1 MIWLRETV
9 ILTALDYVQLEVR
22 RQAGLVHSGGPLS
35 RSRAPHPQPNGAVGN
50 LLFSFEDYSLDS
62 GRRELRLG
70 NGLVEI
76 EPQVFDLLE
85 YLVRNRDRVVTRD
98 DLIESV
104 WRGRIVSESTL
115 NTRISSARYA
125 VGDCGKTQRLIRTL
139 ARKGIR
145 FVGTVQENQVSE
157 SATLL
162 TLPDKPSIAVL
173 PFQNMSA
180 DPEQEYL
187 VDGIVEDIITALS
200 RVKWFFVIARNSSFT
215 YKGKHVDTRQVGRE
229 LGVRYVLEG
238 SIRKSGNRVR
248 IAAQLI
254 EAVTGNHVWAEK
266 FEGELDD
273 VFELQDRITETVV
286 ATIEPSLELA
296 EIGRAKRKPTDRLDA
311 YDLCLKARSLYYS
324 SKDRDNNDAELRL
337 LDQAIALDPNYAFA
351 KAFAAQLIHLRM
363 IQWWATPE
371 DVAKGS
377 RLAHEALISSR
388 DEPTTIAL
396 AAHALAYLTHD
407 FDRAVAAMDRAVRLN
422 PNSAVILNTSGW
434 LRLWVSD
441 EDRAIDNFSR
451 LIRLSPKD
459 PGIGVTY
466 NGLAHAFLFKNEP
479 DMALEYARRSTHEL
493 PGWVSAWMILV
504 AASINVGNTQEAQE
518 SARRMMA
525 LSPNFYIT
533 KRWNPF
539 RDRRPFDLISERLR
553 KAGVP
558 E

>member
-1 MIWLRETV
+1 ML
-9 ILTALDYVQLEVR
+9 YV
-22 RQAGLVHSGGPLS
+22 
-35 RSRAPHPQPNGAVGN
+35 
-50 LLFSFEDYSLDS
+50 FENYVLDS
-62 GRRELRLG
+62 GRRELRLR
-70 NGLVEI
+70 NGLVEV

-125 VGDCGKTQRLIRTL
+125 LGDCGKKQRLIRTL

-145 FVGTVQENQVSE
+145 FVGIVKEVSQ

-215 YKGKHVDTRQVGRE
+215 YKGKNVDIRQVGRE

-254 EAVTGNHVWAEK
+254 EAATGNHVWAEK

-296 EIGRAKRKPTDRLDA
+296 EIGRAILKPTDRLDA

-324 SKDRDNNDAELRL
+324 SKDRENNDAELRL

-377 RLAHEALISSR
+377 RLAHEALISNR

-396 AAHALAYLTHD
+396 AAHALAYITHD
-407 FDRAVAAMDRAVRLN
+407 FDRALAAMDRAVRLN
-422 PNSAVILNTSGW
+422 PNSAIILNTSGW

-441 EDRAIDNFSR
+441 DDRAID
-451 LIRLSPKD
+451 
-459 PGIGVTY
+459 
-466 NGLAHAFLFKNEP
+466 
-479 DMALEYARRSTHEL
+479 
-493 PGWVSAWMILV
+493 
-504 AASINVGNTQEAQE
+504 
-518 SARRMMA
+518 
-525 LSPNFYIT
+525 
-533 KRWNPF
+533 
-539 RDRRPFDLISERLR
+539 
-553 KAGVP
+553 
-558 E
+558 

>member
-1 MIWLRETV
+1 
-9 ILTALDYVQLEVR
+9 
-22 RQAGLVHSGGPLS
+22 
-35 RSRAPHPQPNGAVGN
+35 
-50 LLFSFEDYSLDS
+50 LLFLFENYALDS
-62 GRRELRLG
+62 GRRELRLS
-70 NGLVEI
+70 NGLVEV

-125 VGDCGKTQRLIRTL
+125 VGDCGKEQRLIRTL

-145 FVGTVQENQVSE
+145 FVGTVEEKQVSQ

-254 EAVTGNHVWAEK
+254 EAATGNHVWAEN

-296 EIGRAKRKPTDRLDA
+296 EIGRARLKPTDRLDA
-311 YDLCLKARSLYYS
+311 YDLCLRARSLYYS
-324 SKDRDNNDAELRL
+324 SKDRENNDAELRL

-363 IQWWATPE
+363 IQWWATLE

-396 AAHALAYLTHD
+396 AAHALAYITHD
-407 FDRAVAAMDRAVRLN
+407 FDRALAAMDRAVRLN
-422 PNSAVILNTSGW
+422 PNSANILNCSGW

-441 EDRAIDNFSR
+441 DDRAIDDFSR

-459 PGIGVTY
+459 PRIGVTY

-479 DMALEYARRSTHEL
+479 DMALEHARRSTHEL

-504 AASINVGNTQEAQE
+504 AASINVGNEQEAQE
-518 SARRMMA
+518 SARRMMT
-525 LSPNFYIT
+525 LSPNFSIT

-539 RDRRPFDLISERLR
+539 RDKRPFDLISERLR

>member
-1 MIWLRETV
+1 M
-9 ILTALDYVQLEVR
+9 
-22 RQAGLVHSGGPLS
+22 
-35 RSRAPHPQPNGAVGN
+35 
-50 LLFSFEDYSLDS
+50 LFTFENYALDS

-70 NGLVEI
+70 NGLVEV

-85 YLVRNRDRVVTRD
+85 YLIQNRDRVVTRD

-125 VGDCGKTQRLIRTL
+125 VGDCGKEQRLIRTL

-145 FVGTVQENQVSE
+145 FIGTVKEEQVCQ

-162 TLPDKPSIAVL
+162 PLPDQPSIAVL

-180 DPEQEYL
+180 DPEQEYF

-200 RVKWFFVIARNSSFT
+200 RVKLFFVIARNSSFT

-238 SIRKSGNRVR
+238 SIRRSGNRVR

-254 EAVTGNHVWAEK
+254 EAATGNHVWAEK
-266 FEGELDD
+266 FEGELDE

-286 ATIEPSLELA
+286 ANIEPSLELA
-296 EIGRAKRKPTDRLDA
+296 EIDRARRKPTDRLDA
-311 YDLCLKARSLYYS
+311 YDLCLRARSLYYS
-324 SKDRDNNDAELRL
+324 SKDRENNDAELRL

-396 AAHALAYLTHD
+396 AAHALAYITHD
-407 FDRAVAAMDRAVRLN
+407 FDRALAAMDRAVRLN
-422 PNSAVILNTSGW
+422 PNSAHILNLSGW
-434 LRLWVSD
+434 LRLWVSED
-441 EDRAIDNFSR
+441 DRAIDDFSR

-479 DMALEYARRSTHEL
+479 DKALEYARRSTHEL

-504 AASINVGNTQEAQE
+504 AASINVGNAQEARE
-518 SARRMMA
+518 SARRMMT
-525 LSPNFYIT
+525 LSPNFSIT

-539 RDRRPFDLISERLR
+539 RDKRPFDLISERLR